1 MMLDGLKSRRDL
13 KDKLRYW
20 IQRLDK
26 IGCYSPRSHRATSS
40 FCIVSR
46 PEFRFN
52 DRRII
57 SHIYQTHTED
67 HNAFHILLYVLHCF
81 SHCLMLKI
89 WRNIT
94 RNEDSLDGS
103 NIFKISDKCWPLQ
116 WTMHLPAVS
125 RYVVMRSYLYILLG
139 LFNPRVNSRPP
150 PPRYYVMCIVYIFQL
165 LCQRFLT
172 CFFRIDLIH
181 HIIQSKDKD
190 CAGRKLHN
198 CAEWAIRWPLNVSLL
213 W

>member
-1 MMLDGLKSRRDL
+1 MQVFAVGVSYKNLSAIPQCLMMLDGLKSRRDL

-150 PPRYYVMCIVYIFQL
+150 PPGIM
-165 LCQRFLT
+165 
-172 CFFRIDLIH
+172 
-181 HIIQSKDKD
+181 
-190 CAGRKLHN
+190 
-198 CAEWAIRWPLNVSLL
+198 
-213 W
+213 